1 MFYGS
6 LKTVS
11 TITRYHRKESRLEYI
26 ITFLEGIITF
36 LSPCLLPMLPLYL
49 TYIAGRPSER
59 TKNGTL
65 YSALGFI
72 AGFSITFI
80 SLGVFAGTLGRFII
94 RYGQWINIVSGSI
107 IIFFGLSYLG
117 VFRIKL
123 FNGAANLKSNPKSRG
138 FFPSVLLGIIF
149 SVGWTPCVG
158 TFLGSAL
165 VMAAQSGSAM
175 KGFFML
181 SAYTLGLGI
190 PFLISALL
198 INQLKSTFDF
208 IKKHYKIINI
218 LSGIL
223 LILIGLL
230 MITGIYGRLLSA
242 LSFS

>member
-1 MFYGS
+1 M
-6 LKTVS
+6 
-11 TITRYHRKESRLEYI
+11 EYI

-59 TKNGTL
+59 TKYGTL
-65 YSALGFI
+65 YAALGFI
-72 AGFSITFI
+72 AGFAITFI

-94 RYGQWINIVSGSI
+94 RYGQIINIVSGSI
-107 IIFFGLSYLG
+107 IILFGLSYLG

-123 FNGAANLKSNPKSRG
+123 FTGVLNLKSNQQSHG

-165 VMAAQSGSAM
+165 VMAAQSGSAL

-190 PFLISALL
+190 PFLFSALL
-198 INQLKSTFDF
+198 INQLKSAFDF
-208 IKKHYKIINI
+208 IKKHYKVINMI
-218 LSGIL
+218 AGIL
-223 LILIGLL
+223 LIVIGLF
-230 MITGIYGRLLSA
+230 MITGIYGRLLA
-242 LSFS
+242 LLSIS

>member
-1 MFYGS
+1 M
-6 LKTVS
+6 
-11 TITRYHRKESRLEYI
+11 EYI

-59 TKNGTL
+59 TKHGTL
-65 YSALGFI
+65 YAALGFI
-72 AGFSITFI
+72 TGFSITFI
-80 SLGVFAGTLGRFII
+80 SLGAFAGTLGRIII
-94 RYGQWINIVSGSI
+94 RYGQIINIVSGSI

-117 VFRIKL
+117 IFRIKL
-123 FNGAANLKSNPKSRG
+123 FNGAAKLKFEHKSHG

-165 VMAAQSGSAM
+165 VMAAQSGSAL

-190 PFLISALL
+190 PFLFSALL
-198 INQLKSTFDF
+198 IDQLKSAFDF
-208 IKKHYKIINI
+208 IKKHYKVINTI
-218 LSGIL
+218 AGIL
-223 LILIGLL
+223 LIVIGLL
-230 MITGIYGRLLSA
+230 MITGTYGRLLA
-242 LSFS
+242 LLSIR

>member
-1 MFYGS
+1 M
-6 LKTVS
+6 
-11 TITRYHRKESRLEYI
+11 EYI

-59 TKNGTL
+59 TKHGTL
-65 YSALGFI
+65 YAALGFI
-72 AGFSITFI
+72 AGFAITFI

-94 RYGQWINIVSGSI
+94 RYGQIINIVSGSI
-107 IIFFGLSYLG
+107 IILFGLSYLG

-123 FNGAANLKSNPKSRG
+123 FTGVLNLKSNQQSHG

-165 VMAAQSGSAM
+165 VMAAQSGSAL

-190 PFLISALL
+190 PFLFSALL
-198 INQLKSTFDF
+198 INQLKSAFDF
-208 IKKHYKIINI
+208 IKKHYKVINMI
-218 LSGIL
+218 AGIL
-223 LILIGLL
+223 LIVIGLF
-230 MITGIYGRLLSA
+230 MITGIYGRLLA
-242 LSFS
+242 LLSIS